1 MVAGSQGMIA
11 LGQVKQP
18 MKCVQSSPLLDP
30 GAVPESGSLQSK
42 PNIVTAG
49 PRGDDGLT
57 IPSAGLRQR
66 RLDVPQEGALKIRDA
81 RAIAGVHQG
90 SLYVVDGRGDVHVVG
105 DGLGA
110 QQVAAEAIE
119 AGQHA

>member
-49 PRGDDGLT
+49 PRGDYGLDDT
-57 IPSAGLRQR
+57 VG
-66 RLDVPQEGALKIRDA
+66 RLGGNCDSTCRTKGP
-81 RAIAGVHQG
+81 
-90 SLYVVDGRGDVHVVG
+90 
-105 DGLGA
+105 
-110 QQVAAEAIE
+110 
-119 AGQHA
+119 